1 MVRSFGLMRP
11 EISTLGY
18 LPLLYILV
26 KPCPLLNVTLYFI
39 QGKGAY
45 LKRIGDSDWCFN
57 SEVTARY
64 PMQWYVDGKCVAGF
78 ANTMDKRSLCNAKF
92 VSLKERV
99 FLVSTKRIREG
110 DEVMAYYKR
119 AELARKNI
127 KAVEKRAKGCPIRP
141 NLSHRQN

>member
-1 MVRSFGLMRP
+1 MRP

-110 DEVMAYYKR
+110 DEVMAYYKSVHPVDGF
-119 AELARKNI
+119 EGPSCCTN
-127 KAVEKRAKGCPIRP
+127 
-141 NLSHRQN
+141 NLEQRIFLRLVY